1 MPVSRAFPFAQSA
14 PANFTGADVAT
25 TQWTVNQ
32 LSDQRENLL
41 KEAAALIDQADTEH
55 REATEAEDKRASE
68 CLASAEKLAKE
79 IDKRQR
85 LISAQTAMTTPEQ
98 RLTTTPRPD
107 LAYTSHAG
115 DTVPAPARR
124 IGKLKSFTG
133 PNADYN
139 AYLSGMF
146 MLAAVWRQRKA
157 IDWCNY
163 HGMQSLAMNE
173 STNAAG
179 GVLVPDVMENAIIDL
194 RETYGVFRQNSRIR
208 TMTSD
213 TLTIPRR
220 TGGLTVYFPGEGGT
234 ITASDKTFDAVTLV
248 AKKMAAMTVFSSE
261 LNEDAVISIAD
272 DLAQEFAWALAL
284 KEDQIGFLG
293 DGTSTYGGM
302 NGLVLMNDGNHA
314 ASIYTAITGNTAFS
328 TLDIDDFNGMSGKLP
343 EYARPRA
350 KWYISRPG
358 FAASMERLMY
368 AAGGN
373 TVQTIGGGT
382 GPSFLGY
389 PVVIAQVMN
398 STLTAQTSTFGL
410 CYFGDLALATSMGTR
425 RGISVQQSEHLYFAS
440 DQIAIRCTE
449 RIDIVPHD
457 LGDGSTAGPL
467 IGLKTPSS

>member
-1 MPVSRAFPFAQSA
+1 MATTTWSVQQLHDQRANLVKEAESLIEQ
-14 PANFTGADVAT
+14 ADV
-25 TQWTVNQ
+25 
-32 LSDQRENLL
+32 
-41 KEAAALIDQADTEH
+41 EH
-55 REATEAEDKRASE
+55 REATEAEQKRVTE
-68 CLASAEKLAKE
+68 CFDEAEKLDRE

-85 LISAQTAMTTPEQ
+85 LLNLQTRAATPEPRQ
-98 RLTTTPRPD
+98 TGTARPD
-107 LAYTSHAG
+107 HAYTSHAAG
-115 DTVPAPARR
+115 TIPAKARR
-124 IGKLKSFTG
+124 VGKLKSFSG

-146 MLAAVWRQRKA
+146 LLGAVWGNSNARN
-157 IDWCNY
+157 WCVN
-163 HGMQSLAMNE
+163 HGVQFLAMNE

-179 GVLVPDVMENAIIDL
+179 GVLVPEVFENAVIDL
-194 RETYGVFRQNSRIR
+194 RETYGVFRQNTRVR

-213 TLTIPRR
+213 TLVIPRR
-220 TGGLTVYFPGEGGT
+220 TGGLTVYFPGEAGT
-234 ITASDKTFDAVTLV
+234 ITASDKTFDSVTLV
-248 AKKMAAMTVFSSE
+248 AKKMAAMTVYSSE
-261 LNEDAVISIAD
+261 LAEDAVISIAD

-302 NGLVLMNDGNHA
+302 NGLQLMNDGNHA

-358 FAASMERLMY
+358 YAASMERLMY

-410 CYFGDLALATSMGTR
+410 CYFGDLALATSMGSR

-440 DQIAIRCTE
+440 DQLAIRCTE
-449 RIDIVPHD
+449 RIDINPHD

-467 IGLKTPSS
+467 IGLKTPAS